1 MINFERLGD
10 WDKARRILRAAPDR
24 VKAAGRKAM
33 LQEMHLL
40 RRFIVEGI
48 RNQAPGG
55 KKIRPLAKSTLA
67 TRRIRTTGR
76 RRRSS
81 SKALIQEGDLIGS
94 IAVIQKGTSFFVGV
108 HRQTKSS
115 TGDSMVN
122 IAKINE
128 FGSRPIVIPITPA
141 MRRFL
146 GVLFRHLKKPTA
158 GSGRGV
164 IVVVIPPRPFMRPAF
179 EKWLAQLRPRY
190 FSRVLGML
198 PELHSGGGA

>member
-1 MINFERLGD
+1 MINFERVGD
-10 WDKARRILRAAPDR
+10 WGKARRILRAAPER
-24 VKAAGRKAM
+24 VKKAGRRAM

-48 RNQAPGG
+48 RGQNPGG
-55 KKIRPLAKSTLA
+55 KRMRPLAKSTLA

-76 RRRSS
+76 RTRAS
-81 SKALIQEGDLIGS
+81 SKALIQEGDLMGS
-94 IAVIQKGTSFFVGV
+94 IAVIQKGNSFFVGV

-115 TGDSMVN
+115 TGESMVN

-146 GVLFRHLKKPTA
+146 GILFRHLKRPTA

-164 IVVVIPPRPFMRPAF
+164 VVVVIPPRPFMRPAF
-179 EKWLAQLRPRY
+179 EQWTAQLK
-190 FSRVLGML
+190 SRFFARVVGQL
-198 PELHSGGGA
+198 PELHSGGS